1 MNYIISIDQ
10 STSATKAL
18 LFDERCSV
26 LAHSFIEHQQYY
38 PREGWVEHDAMEI
51 YKNTV
56 NSIRDLLDG
65 RDLTQDNYTL
75 AITNQRETIVAW
87 DRQTGLPIY
96 HALVWQDTRGARL
109 CQEWR
114 SMEGMEALVSSRTG
128 LKVDPSFC
136 ASKMRYLLD
145 NIDGAR
151 EKAERGD
158 VLLGTID
165 TWLIWKLTEGRVF
178 ATDYTNASRTM
189 LFDIHTF
196 AWDDELCQRLGVPRK
211 ALAEPKANDVVY
223 GETSVEGLFRSPIQ
237 IAGVLGDSHAALLG
251 QMCFRPGTGKVTYG
265 TGSSVMLNI
274 GSACQ
279 KAPEGLVSS
288 IAFSLFGQTSY
299 AYEGNIYSTGA
310 TLKWLADQLKFIQS
324 PIDTDAIA
332 SSVTSAGGV
341 YFIPAF
347 AGLGAP
353 WWQDKMRAAVLGMT
367 FSTTKAHVVRAAVES
382 IAYQVTDLVRAML
395 AGTGVTIHEISA
407 DGGPTH
413 NHFLM
418 QLQANLLGVDIVTA
432 EVSDASALGAAVAA
446 GFAIGLWKTEEEV
459 ALLKRE
465 TGRTKPQENLARVQT
480 EYEGWKRTVTAL
492 AHATEM
498 M

>member
-10 STSATKAL
+10 STSATKAI
-18 LFDERCSV
+18 LFDDKLKAIANAS
-26 LAHSFIEHQQYY
+26 IEHQQYY

-56 NSIRDLLDG
+56 SVIRDLLKG
-65 RDLTQDNYTL
+65 RDLTHDNYTL

-96 HALVWQDTRGARL
+96 HALVWQDTRGAQL

-114 SMEGMEALVSSRTG
+114 STEGLEELVSNRTG

-136 ASKMRYLLD
+136 ASKMRWILD

-151 EKAERGD
+151 EKAEHGE
-158 VLLGTID
+158 VLFGTID
-165 TWLIWKLTEGRVF
+165 TWLVWKLTEGRVF

-189 LFDIHTF
+189 LFDIHTLT
-196 AWDDELCQRLGVPRK
+196 WDDELCQVLGVPRK
-211 ALAEPKANDVVY
+211 ALAEPKANDAVY
-223 GETSVEGLFRSPIQ
+223 GETSVEGLFSDPIK

-251 QMCFRPGTGKVTYG
+251 QMCFKPGTGKVTYG

-274 GSACQ
+274 GPTCQ
-279 KAPEGLVSS
+279 KAPKGLVSS
-288 IAFSLFGQTSY
+288 IGFSLLGQTSY

-310 TLKWLADQLKFIQS
+310 TLKWLADQLKLIQS

-332 SSVTSAGGV
+332 SSVTSTGGV

-367 FSTTKAHVVRAAVES
+367 FSTTKAQVVRAAVES

-395 AGTGVTIHEISA
+395 AGTGVAIHEISA

-418 QLQANLLGVDIVTA
+418 QLQADLLGVDIVTT
-432 EVSDASALGAAVAA
+432 EVSDASAFGAAVAA
-446 GFAIGLWKTEEEV
+446 GFAVGLWKTSEEV
-459 ALLKRE
+459 ALLKNE
-465 TGRTKPQENLARVQT
+465 TGRTKPQKDLTRVQT
-480 EYEGWKRTVTAL
+480 EYEGWQRTVKAL
-492 AHATEM
+492 ARAMTTI
-498 M
+498 